1 MFDDVLIGT
10 FCIPCCQEDRCRTS
24 DRVLSC
30 GKNSGEGNVEPA
42 RDGKTIVGHDELVL
56 EEISRA
62 RGADFANIACMGQ
75 KIPRDAFQW
84 STSSRL
90 KLCRS

>member
-1 MFDDVLIGT
+1 MVDDMLIGR
-10 FCIPCCQEDRCRTS
+10 FCIPRCQGDRCRTS
-24 DRVLSC
+24 DQVLSR
-30 GKNSGEGNVEPA
+30 GKKGREGNVEPA
-42 RDGKTIVGHDELVL
+42 RDGKTIVGRDELVL

-75 KIPRDAFQW
+75 EIPRDAFQW